1 MGFADMSIAD
11 LAEDYNLEVAQV
23 IALCEELKIPY
34 RNAETYLALED
45 AKSIINRARAATSEQ
60 A

>member
-11 LAEDYNLEVAQV
+11 LAEDYNLDVAKV
-23 IALCEELKIPY
+23 IALCDELNIPY

-45 AKSIINRARAATSEQ
+45 AKAIINRAQAATSK
-60 A
+60 

>member
-1 MGFADMSIAD
+1 MSIAD